1 MQRLYGR
8 IWENPLTLWRSET
21 FLWRKG
27 TTIAKPKIL
36 PQIWHI
42 TIVINWCQ
50 KYCPSCMCALSSLLS
65 PSPFPVSPPSIFH
78 PPPLFICF
86 LITKH
91 PNKCR
96 DINFGLSP
104 VFQWDTGMSWQ
115 VWWIGGGTFWEI
127 IYVIVLEWVKET
139 LRKDRILCIMDI
151 GYLTKSHGLLSEP
164 KREAVSQ
171 NSTSIFHKTFD
182 TKRHIISRTLV
193 PT

>member
-1 MQRLYGR
+1 MGKSS
-8 IWENPLTLWRSET
+8 NSV
-21 FLWRKG
+21 
-27 TTIAKPKIL
+27 KIRNISL
-36 PQIWHI
+36 KKRNDHSQTKDPPPNLAHYNSYKLMSK
-42 TIVINWCQ
+42 VLSLMHV
-50 KYCPSCMCALSSLLS
+50 CPLLS
-65 PSPFPVSPPSIFH
+65 ALPFSFPCLPTLHIP